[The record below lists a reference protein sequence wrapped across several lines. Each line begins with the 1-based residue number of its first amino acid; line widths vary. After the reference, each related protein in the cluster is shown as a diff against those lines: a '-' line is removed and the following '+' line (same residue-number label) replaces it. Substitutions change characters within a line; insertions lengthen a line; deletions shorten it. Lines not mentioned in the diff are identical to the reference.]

1 MNLSKISPIAL
12 ALAAAFA
19 AAGALAP
26 AHAADNMDF
35 QVLINI
41 DESCDVVSTDDV
53 DFATNAATPG
63 TVSADGQV
71 VVQCTRNAPYNVRLD
86 GGQHSSNNINARKMQ
101 HTNGTDTIAYQ
112 LFQSAG
118 GAVWGQTDGT
128 DTVTGTGTGFGT
140 GAPYDQVHTV
150 HAQATLVGTELAGAY
165 ADTVKATV
173 TF

>member
-1 MNLSKISPIAL
+1 MKLSKISLI
-12 ALAAAFA
+12 AAALA

-35 QVLINI
+35 QVLIDI

-53 DFATNAATPG
+53 DFATSTAAPG
-63 TVSADGQV
+63 VVSADGQV
-71 VVQCTRNAPYNVRLD
+71 VVQCTRNTAYDVQLD
-86 GGQHSSNNINARKMQ
+86 GGQNSGNNVNARKML
-101 HTNGTDTIAYQ
+101 HTNGVDTIAYQ
-112 LFQSAG
+112 LYQTAG
-118 GAVWGQTDGT
+118 GTVWGQTDGV
-128 DTVTGTGTGFGT
+128 DTVSGTGAGFGT

-150 HAQATLVGTELAGAY
+150 YAQATLVGTELAGDY

>member
-1 MNLSKISPIAL
+1 MNLSKISLITVAL
-12 ALAAAFA
+12 A

-41 DESCDVVSTDDV
+41 DASCDVVSTNDV

-63 TVSADGQV
+63 TVNANGQV
-71 VVQCTRNAPYNVRLD
+71 VVQCTRNTPYDVQLD
-86 GGQHSSNNINARKMQ
+86 GGQHSSNNINARKML
-101 HTNGTDTIAYQ
+101 HTNGIDTIAYQ
-112 LFQSAG
+112 LYQTAG
-118 GAVWGQTDGT
+118 GTVWGQTDGT

-140 GAPYDQVHTV
+140 GAPYDHVHTV